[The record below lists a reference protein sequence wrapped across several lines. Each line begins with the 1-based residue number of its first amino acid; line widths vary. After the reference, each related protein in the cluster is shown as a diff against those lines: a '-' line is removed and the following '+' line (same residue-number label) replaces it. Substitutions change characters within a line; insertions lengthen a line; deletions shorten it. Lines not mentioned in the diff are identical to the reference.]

1 MDWCNTFMFA
11 NKWLS
16 GTELLVYI
24 CQRTE
29 LKKAIEQAL
38 PIPGAVSLPQ
48 IFIKM
53 HNRGHIPAAT
63 QVVMF
68 NGYFRDSD
76 KYP

>member
-24 CQRTE
+24 CQRME
-29 LKKAIEQAL
+29 LKKATEQAS

-53 HNRGHIPAAT
+53 HIPQQGPYPGCYT
-63 QVVMF
+63 
-68 NGYFRDSD
+68 GSD
-76 KYP
+76 IQWLL